1 MKVGFITLG
10 CKVNIYESN
19 ALKDE
24 LIKRGYEIVDVSEE
38 CDCFIINTCSV
49 TNQADSKSRKM
60 ISKCHRLN
68 PNALLCVMGCYSQ
81 TNQEEAMKLEGID
94 ILIGN
99 GNKHILADKIDE
111 MINLKERKKYVSF
124 LEMLKHKEYD
134 NLTVTEYDHTRAF
147 VKIEDGCNNFCT
159 YCIIPYARGPVRSKN
174 TKDVINE
181 IKNIVS
187 LGYKEVVLSGIHTG
201 HYNYDGIN
209 FTKLCKLI
217 LEEVPDIE
225 RLRISSVEINEIDD
239 EFIELL
245 KNNQIIANHL
255 HLPLQAGSN
264 HILSLMHRRYDK
276 DYFLSRIN
284 KIKEARPD
292 ISITTD
298 IIVGFPEE
306 TEEDFKETMEFS
318 KELGFSKIH
327 VFPYSARKG
336 TPAASMK
343 QISPEI
349 KKERVKRLIELSE
362 ILEEKYYKL
371 FIGKETDVI
380 FEQEYQNNLV
390 GHSSNYLEI
399 SANLS
404 KDYIKKHCIVKIIK
418 YENKKL
424 ISELIKVLN

>member
-1 MKVGFITLG
+1 MKIGFITLG

-24 LIKRGYEIVDVSEE
+24 LIKRGYEIVEVSKD

-81 TNQEEAMKLEGID
+81 TNQDEAKNIEGID

-124 LEMLKHKEYD
+124 LEMLNHKEYD

-174 TKDVINE
+174 AKEVIKE

-201 HYNYDGIN
+201 HYNFDGIN
-209 FTKLCKLI
+209 FTNLCKLI
-217 LEEVPDIE
+217 LEEVPKLE

-245 KNNQIIANHL
+245 KNNNIIANHL

-264 HILSLMHRRYDK
+264 HILSLMHRRYNK
-276 DYFLSRIN
+276 DYYLSRIN
-284 KIKEARPD
+284 KIKEASPN

-306 TEEDFKETMEFS
+306 TEEDFIETMEFS
-318 KELGFSKIH
+318 KEIGFSKIH
-327 VFPYSARKG
+327 VFPYSARRG
-336 TPAASMK
+336 TPAAEMK
-343 QISPEI
+343 QISPDI
-349 KKERVKRLIELSE
+349 KKDRVKRLIELSDK
-362 ILEEKYYKL
+362 LEEEYYKL

-399 SANLS
+399 TSNLS

-424 ISELIKVLN
+424 ISELVKVLD

>member
-24 LIKRGYEIVDVSEE
+24 LIKRGYEIVDVSED
-38 CDCFIINTCSV
+38 CDCFVINTCSV

-81 TNQEEAMKLEGID
+81 TNQDEAMSLEGID

-99 GNKHILADKIDE
+99 GNKHIVADKIDE
-111 MINLKERKKYVSF
+111 MINLKERTKYVSF
-124 LEMLKHKEYD
+124 LEMLKHKDYD

-174 TKDVINE
+174 TKEVINE

-217 LEEVPDIE
+217 LEEVPNLE

-264 HILSLMHRRYDK
+264 HILSLMHRRYNK

-327 VFPYSARKG
+327 VFPYSARRG

-343 QISPEI
+343 QISPDI
-349 KKERVKRLIELSE
+349 KKDRVKRLIELSDK
-362 ILEEKYYKL
+362 LEEEYYKL

-380 FEQEYQNNLV
+380 FEQVYQNNLV

-424 ISELIKVLN
+424 ISELIKVIN

>member
-1 MKVGFITLG
+1 MKIGFITLG

-24 LIKRGYEIVDVSEE
+24 LIKRGYIVSEAE
-38 CDCFIINTCSV
+38 EDCDCFVINTCSV

-68 PNALLCVMGCYSQ
+68 PDALLCVMGCYSQ
-81 TNQEEAMKLEGID
+81 TNQEEASKLEGID

-99 GNKHILADKIDE
+99 GNKHIIADKIDE
-111 MINLKERKKYVSF
+111 MINLKNREKYVSF
-124 LEMLKHKEYD
+124 LKMRQHKEYD
-134 NLTVTEYDHTRAF
+134 PLTVTEYDHTRAF
-147 VKIEDGCNNFCT
+147 VKIEDGCDNFCT

-174 TKDVINE
+174 VKEVINE
-181 IKNIVS
+181 IKNIAS

-217 LEEVPDIE
+217 LEEVPSLE

-239 EFIELL
+239 EFIELM
-245 KNNQIIANHL
+245 KNNNIIANHL
-255 HLPLQAGSN
+255 HLPLQAGSD
-264 HILSLMHRRYDK
+264 HILKLMHRKYNK
-276 DYFLSRIN
+276 EFFLSRIN
-284 KIKEARPD
+284 KIKEARKD

-306 TEEDFKETMEFS
+306 TEEDFKETLEFS

-327 VFPYSARKG
+327 VFPYSMRKG
-336 TPAASMK
+336 TPAAEMK
-343 QISPEI
+343 QIHPDI
-349 KKERVKRLIELSE
+349 KKDRVKRLIELSDY
-362 ILEEKYYKL
+362 LEEQYYNK

-380 FEQEYQNNLV
+380 FEQEYNGLIQ
-390 GHSSNYLEI
+390 GHSSNFLEI
-399 SANLS
+399 AANLPNE
-404 KDYIKKHCIVKIIK
+404 YIKKHCIVKIIK
-418 YENKKL
+418 LENKKL
-424 ISELIKVLN
+424 ISKLVKIIN

>member
-24 LIKRGYEIVDVSEE
+24 LIKRGYEIVDVSED
-38 CDCFIINTCSV
+38 CDCFVINTCSV

-81 TNQEEAMKLEGID
+81 TNQDEAMALEGID

-99 GNKHILADKIDE
+99 GNKHIVADKIDE
-111 MINLKERKKYVSF
+111 MINLKERTKYVSF
-124 LEMLKHKEYD
+124 LEMLKHKDYD

-174 TKDVINE
+174 TKEVINE

-217 LEEVPDIE
+217 LEEVPNLE

-276 DYFLSRIN
+276 AYFLSRIN

-306 TEEDFKETMEFS
+306 TEEDFLETLDVVEKVRFEQIFMFM
-318 KELGFSKIH
+318 
-327 VFPYSARKG
+327 YSVRKG
-336 TPAASMK
+336 TKAETMPDQVPDTIKSERFNRLKELADRITEEENQKYVGTVQKILVEGESK
-343 QISPEI
+343 TNPEVLTGRT
-349 KKERVKRLIELSE
+349 ET
-362 ILEEKYYKL
+362 YKVVNFVGDKSL
-371 FIGKETDVI
+371 IGKEI
-380 FEQEYQNNLV
+380 E
-390 GHSSNYLEI
+390 
-399 SANLS
+399 
-404 KDYIKKHCIVKIIK
+404 VKIVSQHIWYLK
-418 YENKKL
+418 GE
-424 ISELIKVLN
+424 II